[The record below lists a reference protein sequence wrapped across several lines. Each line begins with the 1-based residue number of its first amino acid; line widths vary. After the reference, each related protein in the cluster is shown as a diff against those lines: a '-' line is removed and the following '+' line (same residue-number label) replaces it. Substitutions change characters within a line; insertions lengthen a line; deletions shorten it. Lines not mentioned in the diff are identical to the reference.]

1 MAFDHFFGLS
11 SGWMRDVAALE
22 ALQGRLARFHMHWA
36 KWQAAQAGALGRS
49 AADPAAAD
57 HAAAAD
63 AAAADAAA
71 PRPAPSAR
79 PTLRST

>member
-1 MAFDHFFGLS
+1 
-11 SGWMRDVAALE
+11 MRDVAALE

-49 AADPAAAD
+49 AADPAAAG
-57 HAAAAD
+57 AATADAATADAAD

-71 PRPAPSAR
+71 RWRGSI
-79 PTLRST
+79 